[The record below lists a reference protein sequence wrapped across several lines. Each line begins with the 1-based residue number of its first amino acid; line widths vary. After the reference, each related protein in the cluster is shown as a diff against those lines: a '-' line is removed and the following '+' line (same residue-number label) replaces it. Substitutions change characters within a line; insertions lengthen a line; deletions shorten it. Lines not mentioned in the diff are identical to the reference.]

1 MRRKL
6 PIVCFTGISSGIS
19 ADAAIAATNCSS
31 FCSGVGT
38 EVGTGHAVG
47 GGLGG
52 SAIWGSDGG
61 VVDGDCMCVGTCG
74 VGCIITELMW
84 LSRLFGTHPHMP
96 ICTRRGMFV

>member
-1 MRRKL
+1 MSRNL

-52 SAIWGSDGG
+52 SAIGRSDGG
-61 VVDGDCMCVGTCG
+61 AVDIDCLCVGTCG

-84 LSRLFGTHPHMP
+84 LSRLFGTQPHMP
-96 ICTRRGMFV
+96 ICIRRGMFV